1 MYKLFPSMKAS
12 MTKKDA
18 GDEREP
24 RLQQVLWENL
34 DGYVDD
40 DGKDDNDGDADG
52 DDDDIDD

>member
-24 RLQQVLWENL
+24 RLQQVLWEHL

-40 DGKDDNDGDADG
+40 DGKDDNYGDADG

>member
-24 RLQQVLWENL
+24 RLQQVPWEHL
-34 DGYVDD
+34 GGYVDD
-40 DGKDDNDGDADG
+40 GEDDNDADADG
-52 DDDDIDD
+52 DDDDIDE

>member
-18 GDEREP
+18 GDKREP
-24 RLQQVLWENL
+24 RLQQVLWEHL
-34 DGYVDD
+34 DGYVDND
-40 DGKDDNDGDADG
+40 ENDNDADADG

>member
-1 MYKLFPSMKAS
+1 MKAS

-24 RLQQVLWENL
+24 RLQQVLWEHL

-40 DGKDDNDGDADG
+40 DGKDDNDADADG

>member
-18 GDEREP
+18 GDKREP

-34 DGYVDD
+34 DGFVDD
-40 DGKDDNDGDADG
+40 GDDDNDADADG